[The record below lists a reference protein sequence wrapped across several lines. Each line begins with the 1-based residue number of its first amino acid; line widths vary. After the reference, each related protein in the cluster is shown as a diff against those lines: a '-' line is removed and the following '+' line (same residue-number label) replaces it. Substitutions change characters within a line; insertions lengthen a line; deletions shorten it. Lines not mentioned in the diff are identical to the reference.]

1 LNNHAYDNDKVTVI
15 NMDAWKFI
23 EKSNTLYDV
32 IIIDLPDPNN
42 ISLSRLY
49 SQTFYRLLSNHLS
62 RSGAMV
68 TQATSPMFS
77 REAFWCIEETMA
89 KSNLYTLPY
98 HTYIPSF
105 GEWGFVLSS
114 KLKLPLESIKPL
126 QGLKFIDTKTMQ
138 RMKVFDKD
146 ISKPDIESNKLSSHK
161 LIYYYDEGWKKWY
174 E

>member
-1 LNNHAYDNDKVTVI
+1 MQESD
-15 NMDAWKFI
+15 
-23 EKSNTLYDV
+23 
-32 IIIDLPDPNN
+32 
-42 ISLSRLY
+42 
-49 SQTFYRLLSNHLS
+49 
-62 RSGAMV
+62 
-68 TQATSPMFS
+68 
-77 REAFWCIEETMA
+77 
-89 KSNLYTLPY
+89 LYTLPY

-126 QGLKFIDTKTMQ
+126 KDLKFIDTKTMQ